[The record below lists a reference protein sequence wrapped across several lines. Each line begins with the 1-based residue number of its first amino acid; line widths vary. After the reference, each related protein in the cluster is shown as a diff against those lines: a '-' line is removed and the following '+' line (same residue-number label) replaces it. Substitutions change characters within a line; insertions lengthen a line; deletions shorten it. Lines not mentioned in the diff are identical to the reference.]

1 MIAAALRIALTILAP
16 TAAFA
21 AWTGAVIAGH
31 PGAAMA
37 VAAFVVLA
45 LIVAVAVHEM
55 RAADNPRRSVQLHHH
70 R

>member
-1 MIAAALRIALTILAP
+1 MIAAALRAALTILAP
-16 TAAFA
+16 TAAWGAWVA
-21 AWTGAVIAGH
+21 AVTAGH

-55 RAADNPRRSVQLHHH
+55 RAADNPRRSVRLHHH